1 MGGEVGKGGCQACT
15 RPTSSRACPPPR
27 PAVAATLAEIANTT
41 GSALSPTAQGVAQR
55 VEDSLGVV
63 ALLLAAAEEGAL
75 AGAGVNAPLAES
87 APHFQMTPAPE
98 NTPRSRRLLG
108 TLSLGMSQGN
118 YSAATYSI
126 STGTDRATSV
136 VRGVLCGGGGGKPPR
151 CSTHLPPTTLA
162 LPPRLPSPHRNA
174 GRGPGRCCGSQQ
186 PLLPVQ
192 RGRVHQAHRHRHDKR
207 AGHGGGRGGG
217 LCYRWRGGGDDP
229 RPHRHARLEPAAGGG
244 ALSEVRARALRSA
257 EASPR

>member
-136 VRGVLCGGGGGKPPR
+136 VRGVLCGGGGASHRAAAPTCPPQPWLSPPASPPR
-151 CSTHLPPTTLA
+151 TATQGVAQGGAVAVNSLSCLFNGAACTKPTATA
-162 LPPRLPSPHRNA
+162 TTN
-174 GRGPGRCCGSQQ
+174 
-186 PLLPVQ
+186 VQ
-192 RGRVHQAHRHRHDKR
+192 AT
-207 AGHGGGRGGG
+207 GGGEVVASATAG
-217 LCYRWRGGGDDP
+217 
-229 RPHRHARLEPAAGGG
+229 AAG
-244 ALSEVRARALRSA
+244 ETTRARTDTRVWSL
-257 EASPR
+257 PRVGGR